1 MASEYP
7 YEGFYERLSSVE
19 QDFAMMRE
27 YMLHGMKDPHREDL
41 FHGIQRTLLD
51 IHYDLSVRKNI
62 LDAPMLQPFKRTLIN
77 RDLSVDALRMQLSNA
92 ADEQSR
98 YEALTRAFFA
108 LIASYHWKKNEVKEW
123 VDFLVSPDFR
133 ETDCATLVSALT
145 LSLLENHSAVKAQCL
160 AEVYV
165 RSTSELVRQRAFV
178 GCLLAEGRY
187 SSNASGSR
195 TMDAVSLMA
204 CSPDF
209 VKGVKEV
216 YVQMLSCANAVKDSK
231 EVRESILPDIIKNQ
245 PFIITPEGI
254 KERPADKGADGK
266 DLPYDPHADER
277 EEKGMEEMERSVQ
290 KMVNMQR
297 KGADVFFEGF
307 SQMKRM
313 PFFYKAVNW
322 FLPFY
327 KDHPDI
333 QNSIS
338 AVKSSRFIDRITQR
352 GPFCESDKYSFV
364 IAMSDVIKRVPEN
377 IRKMMEDGE
386 VGPIGMFPDNE
397 NGPSASFMRLQY
409 LQDLYRFYTLSPM
422 SQGLY
427 NPFSQLDGCNVWLCT
442 LTHVGD
448 TDKKEMCLF
457 LLKRMNEGVG
467 RHAIS
472 SILGRFEDKESY
484 DYLFCYA
491 EYALSAKRYG
501 IAIEKYNQCLGLKP
515 DNIPALRSLARA
527 YYVTGD
533 YDKAASAFD
542 ALHTLQPDSLSHQLN
557 YAMAMTKAGRGEEVV
572 NLLYKLEYEN
582 PDNVTVN
589 NTLGWTLMYVHKPE
603 QALST
608 LQKTVTDKNNSA
620 SKVLNLA
627 YAYLINNNMAEGA
640 RLLHNI
646 PKETRLDSISED
658 AELLGM
664 YGIGPAE
671 MAILASED

>member
-307 SQMKRM
+307 SQMKRY
-313 PFFYKAVNW
+313 PFFYDTSNW
-322 FLPFY
+322 LVPFFVQ
-327 KDHPDI
+327 HPDI
-333 QNSIS
+333 AQF
-338 AVKSSRFIDRITQR
+338 VKKQKDNRFLESLMRR
-352 GPFCESDKYSFV
+352 GPFCNSDKYSFF
-364 IAMSDVIKRVPEN
+364 IAFQEVMSQFPASIRELTEHGEASLGEMEHPEEHTTAAY
-377 IRKMMEDGE
+377 IRR
-386 VGPIGMFPDNE
+386 I
-397 NGPSASFMRLQY
+397 Y
-409 LQDLYRFYTLSPM
+409 LMDLYRFDQDKFDGLKDLVTCSEAAPYPLWELPEEELARHPYISRAEAHSIVLYRTHQPRGAWTLEGLQRAGTLSP
-422 SQGLY
+422 
-427 NPFSQLDGCNVWLCT
+427 D
-442 LTHVGD
+442 
-448 TDKKEMCLF
+448 
-457 LLKRMNEGVG
+457 
-467 RHAIS
+467 HA
-472 SILGRFEDKESY
+472 R
-484 DYLFCYA
+484 
-491 EYALSAKRYG
+491 
-501 IAIEKYNQCLGLKP
+501 Q
-515 DNIPALRSLARA
+515 
-527 YYVTGD
+527 
-533 YDKAASAFD
+533 
-542 ALHTLQPDSLSHQLN
+542 
-557 YAMAMTKAGRGEEVV
+557 
-572 NLLYKLEYEN
+572 
-582 PDNVTVN
+582 
-589 NTLGWTLMYVHKPE
+589 
-603 QALST
+603 
-608 LQKTVTDKNNSA
+608 
-620 SKVLNLA
+620 
-627 YAYLINNNMAEGA
+627 
-640 RLLHNI
+640 
-646 PKETRLDSISED
+646 
-658 AELLGM
+658 
-664 YGIGPAE
+664 
-671 MAILASED
+671 LASIRIATP